1 MNMKE
6 EIGKVKTG
14 ARYFWTPL
22 VVGGVIGAGVALL
35 LAPKSGREL
44 RKDFKDLASKT
55 RDRVTATIDEGK
67 TLGKHLYDESRM
79 AVKGAIEGGKHAFM
93 EEREKHLKAA

>member
-1 MNMKE
+1 MKE

-44 RKDFKDLASKT
+44 RKDFKDLATKT
-55 RDRVTATIDEGK
+55 RERVAATIEEGK
-67 TLGKHLYDESRM
+67 TLGRNLYDEGRV
-79 AVKGAIEGGKHAFM
+79 AVTGAIEGGKHAFM
-93 EEREKHLKAA
+93 GEREKHMKAA